1 MSLLKRSS
9 SRKIHTRTIEMSTY
23 ETDKGDIIVE
33 GILKDNRLIPYYRPS
48 GEKRPPH
55 TVHHMVIR
63 MRIGA
68 SSFSIEDIEAE
79 MPEIPQDECPQTSEN
94 LLKIKGMKIA
104 PGFTEKVK
112 KRLGGINGCSHLT
125 ALVHA
130 MASAAVQGIW
140 VYNSRKPENAGMSLD
155 MLDDYLIDTCW
166 VWRKDGPLETRL
178 KKELKYNTAR
188 EIQ

>member
-1 MSLLKRSS
+1 
-9 SRKIHTRTIEMSTY
+9 MSTY
-23 ETDKGDIIVE
+23 ETDMDDIIVE
-33 GILKDNRLIPYYRPS
+33 GTLKDNRLIPYYRPS

-68 SSFSIEDIEAE
+68 ASFSIEDIEAE
-79 MPEIPQDECPQTSEN
+79 MPEIPHVECPRTSES

-112 KRLGGINGCSHLT
+112 KILGGINGCSHLT

-140 VYNSRKPENAGMSLD
+140 VYNSRKPENAGISFD
-155 MLDDYLIDTCW
+155 MMDEYLIDTCW
-166 VWRKDGPLETRL
+166 VWRKEGPFVTGL
-178 KKELKYNTAR
+178 KR
-188 EIQ
+188 EQKNKGSSIA

>member
-1 MSLLKRSS
+1 VSLLKRSIS
-9 SRKIHTRTIEMSTY
+9 KKIHTRTIEMSTY

-33 GILKDNRLIPYYRPS
+33 GTLKDNRLIPTYRLS
-48 GEKRPPH
+48 GENRPPQ

-79 MPEIPQDECPQTSEN
+79 MPEIPHSECPQTSES

-104 PGFTEKVK
+104 PGFTDKVK
-112 KRLGGINGCSHLT
+112 KRLSGINGCSHLT
-125 ALVHA
+125 ALIHA
-130 MASAAVQGIW
+130 MAPAAVQGIW
-140 VYNSRKPENAGMSLD
+140 VYNSRKPENAGISFD
-155 MLDDYLIDTCW
+155 MLQDYLIDTCW

-178 KKELKYNTAR
+178 KKELKKKRSSTA
-188 EIQ
+188 

>member
-1 MSLLKRSS
+1 
-9 SRKIHTRTIEMSTY
+9 MSTFAT
-23 ETDKGDIIVE
+23 EMGDIIVE
-33 GILKDNRLIPYYRPS
+33 GTLKDNRLIPYYRPS

-55 TVHHMVIR
+55 TVHHMIIR

-68 SSFSIEDIEAE
+68 ASFSIEDIEAE
-79 MPEIPQDECPQTSEN
+79 MPEIPHVECPQTSES

-125 ALVHA
+125 VLVHA

-140 VYNSRKPENAGMSLD
+140 VYNSRKPENAGISSE
-155 MLDDYLIDTCW
+155 MLDDYLVDTCRI
-166 VWRKDGPLETRL
+166 WRKGGPLETGL
-178 KKELKYNTAR
+178 KQELKNKTSLNLGKGNSIA
-188 EIQ
+188 

>member
-155 MLDDYLIDTCW
+155 MLDEYLINTCW